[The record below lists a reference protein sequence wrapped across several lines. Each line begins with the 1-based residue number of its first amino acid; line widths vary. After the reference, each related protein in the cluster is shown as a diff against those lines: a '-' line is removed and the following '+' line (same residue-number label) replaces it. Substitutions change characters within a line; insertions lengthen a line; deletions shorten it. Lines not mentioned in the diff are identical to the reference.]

1 MARQF
6 DPTELTRM
14 AEEAR
19 RAVEQHDPAE
29 LTRVAEETRRAVEQF
44 DPAELTRVAEE
55 ARRAVEQFDPAELT
69 RVTEEARRAVEQ
81 FDPAE
86 LTRVTEEARRVE
98 AEQTER
104 GMGMVRLSSEAASY
118 AQAIAEG
125 FRQLVPSLE
134 ALEPAMLGGN
144 QDLADALGR
153 VHARAEK
160 IVADAAGVEF
170 EQVEALVNDVGTVTA
185 ATPKAAEVQT
195 RAWLKIV
202 ISFVVG
208 ALIVDPAKEAFR
220 YAVAKLLVT
229 LLVMAAEST
238 LPTTPSAPTLRQPEA
253 LEPDARLVANDHRGD
268 LPAPDEADDVRGKP
282 GGR

>member
-6 DPTELTRM
+6 DPTELTRV
-14 AEEAR
+14 ADEAR
-19 RAVEQHDPAE
+19 RAVQQFDPTQLTRVDLAE
-29 LTRVAEETRRAVEQF
+29 LTRVADEARRTLQQF
-44 DPAELTRVAEE
+44 DPAELTRVADE
-55 ARRAVEQFDPAELT
+55 ARRTLQQFDPAELT
-69 RVTEEARRAVEQ
+69 RV
-81 FDPAE
+81 DPVE
-86 LTRVTEEARRVE
+86 LTRVADEARRVA

-104 GMGMVRLSSEAASY
+104 GMEMVRLSSEAASY
-118 AQAIAEG
+118 ALTIAEG

-134 ALEPAMLGGN
+134 ALEPATLGGN
-144 QDLADALGR
+144 QDLAVALGR

-160 IVADAAGVEF
+160 IVADPVGVEF
-170 EQVEALVNDVGTVTA
+170 EQVEALANDIGTVTA
-185 ATPKAAEVQT
+185 ATPKTAEVQT

-202 ISFVVG
+202 IGFVVG
-208 ALIVDPAKEAFR
+208 ALFVDPAKEAFR

-253 LEPDARLVANDHRGD
+253 LEPDAHLVANDHRGD